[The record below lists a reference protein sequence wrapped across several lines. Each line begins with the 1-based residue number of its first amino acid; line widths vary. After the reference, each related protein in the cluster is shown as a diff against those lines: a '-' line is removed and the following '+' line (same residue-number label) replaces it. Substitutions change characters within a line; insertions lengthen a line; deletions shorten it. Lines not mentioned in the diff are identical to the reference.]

1 MSNPFE
7 GPKMPE
13 LDEIDLAQIAA
24 RKNENA
30 EARPRLQKIL
40 GEHASQPKT
49 LKDIFPSGVAGAKS
63 SARKLARED
72 NLPD

>member
-1 MSNPFE
+1 
-7 GPKMPE
+7 MPE

-24 RKNENA
+24 RKNGSA
-30 EARPRLQKIL
+30 EAKEKMKELLAK
-40 GEHASQPKT
+40 HASYPQT
-49 LKDIFPSGVAGAKS
+49 LKDVFPSGVAGAKS